1 MITIRI
7 PRNGNEVFIKAVDQ
21 IGCLTGPIQFPGQKF
36 DDIIYRHFIDRLGE
50 TRGLHHENYCDH
62 VELKADLSYIPTAS
76 SIVSCPIDGS
86 PNRVSYNNVY
96 YNYGWRRP
104 GVVCGNA
111 TNAVAYYPKEGYGF
125 TTVWA
130 WLSSAGKLKQLTEL
144 DFTYVSH
151 TASNITYSMKKRW
164 KGWSSYKTIPTP
176 TYQGLLDL
184 VAQYLASSNWG
195 TPSNTTSAFILGKN
209 APWITE
215 AMAHATVYTAWHE
228 VSDYPSTLTKM
239 PWRDLAVQA
248 SENFKV
254 VKFNALEFIS
264 DLKDPKAM
272 IPKLRNIRRLKDAA
286 DVYLSTHFGL
296 LPTVDDLHGLYN
308 SLVKLKKNVDRNGY
322 QTTSAGY
329 IASEVVGPYT
339 HTLEQHCKLAIDS
352 EDSRV
357 QALVTGLENYGI
369 MPNASTL
376 WELIPFSFAVD
387 WIANIGGYL
396 EDIDNNRR
404 LARFNVR
411 YCTVSVKKTWSRIY
425 DPVLNSGYSG
435 TVQAIHYDRAPTSW
449 VPKSDPSLSVP
460 LNVSGHWLEA
470 GALIVQ
476 RLK

>member
-7 PRNGNEVFIKAVDQ
+7 PRNGNEVFIKATDQ
-21 IGCLTGPIQFPGQKF
+21 LGCLTGPILFPGQKF
-36 DDIIYRHFIDRLGE
+36 DDIVYRHQLDHLGE
-50 TRGLHHENYCDH
+50 KRGLHHENYVDH
-62 VELKADLSYIPTAS
+62 VELKADLSYIPTTS
-76 SIVSCPIDGS
+76 YIIPSPISGS
-86 PNRVSYNNVY
+86 PNRVLYNGVY

-111 TNAVAYYPKEGYGF
+111 TNAVAYYPEEGYNF

-130 WLSSAGKLKQLTEL
+130 YLASDGKLRQLTQWQY
-144 DFTYVSH
+144 TYVSH
-151 TASNITYSMKKRW
+151 TTTTITYQLRKRY
-164 KGWSSYKTIPTP
+164 KGWSTFKTIPTP
-176 TYQGLLDL
+176 TYSSLLDL
-184 VAQYLASSNWG
+184 VNLYLASITWG
-195 TPSNTTSAFILGKN
+195 APTSTSPSFILGKN

-228 VSDYPSTLTKM
+228 AFDNPSSLTKM
-239 PWRDLAVQA
+239 PWSDLAVQA

-272 IPKLRNIRRLKDAA
+272 IPKLRNLRKLKDAA

-296 LPTVDDLHGLYN
+296 LPTVDDLHDLYN
-308 SLVKLKKNVDRNGY
+308 SIVKLKKNVDRNGY
-322 QTTSAGY
+322 QTASAGY
-329 IASEVVGPYT
+329 IDSEVVGDYT

-387 WIANIGGYL
+387 WIANIGDYL

-411 YCTVSVKKTWSRIY
+411 YCTLSLKKTWTRSY
-425 DPVLNSGYSG
+425 DPVLNGGYSG
-435 TVQAIHYDRAPTSW
+435 TVQSISYDRSPSLW
-449 VPKSDPSLSVP
+449 VPRSDPSLSVP